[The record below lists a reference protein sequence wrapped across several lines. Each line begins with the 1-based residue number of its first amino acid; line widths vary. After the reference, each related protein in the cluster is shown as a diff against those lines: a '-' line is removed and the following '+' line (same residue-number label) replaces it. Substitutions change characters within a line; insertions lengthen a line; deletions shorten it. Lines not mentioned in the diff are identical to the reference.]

1 MTKEEIIA
9 AVTNVV
15 NNTTSAGPTQTLTQ
29 TQLDEITDAVAD
41 ELSTV
46 NPTKDYPPVKL

>member
-1 MTKEEIIA
+1 MTKDIIIA
-9 AVTNVV
+9 ALTDVV
-15 NNTTSAGPTQTLTQ
+15 NNTTSAGLSDTLTQ